1 MECDLLLKLLIGLLN
16 SLGAV
21 GVDLFESG
29 GVEGSDEDYLLLL
42 FAGSLLLYFL
52 HYNYYTSN

>member
-1 MECDLLLKLLIGLLN
+1 LVLKLLVGLLN

-29 GVEGSDEDYLLLL
+29 GVKGSDEEYLLLL